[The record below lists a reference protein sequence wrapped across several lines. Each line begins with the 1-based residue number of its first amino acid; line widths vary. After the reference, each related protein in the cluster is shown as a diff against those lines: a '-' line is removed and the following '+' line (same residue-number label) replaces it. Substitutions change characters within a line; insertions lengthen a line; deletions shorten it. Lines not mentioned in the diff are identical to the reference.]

1 MKNIPQIS
9 ARTLK
14 QRIDAG
20 ETPYILDVREPF
32 EYQIANLGA
41 TLIPMN
47 EIPLRINEI
56 PRDRPIVVHC
66 KAGVRSQRVAEFL
79 AEAGYSQVENL
90 SGGIL
95 AWSSE
100 VDPKIPTY

>member
-1 MKNIPQIS
+1 
-9 ARTLK
+9 
-14 QRIDAG
+14 
-20 ETPYILDVREPF
+20 
-32 EYQIANLGA
+32 
-41 TLIPMN
+41 
-47 EIPLRINEI
+47 
-56 PRDRPIVVHC
+56 
-66 KAGVRSQRVAEFL
+66 VRSQRVAEFL